1 MRILL
6 RDHVNKGFTEL
17 SSLLQDV
24 FDFDPFDNSASRT
37 MFTSFV
43 YPSRSLP
50 ISRSFSLCAS
60 LSFSRFRSKRTN
72 QRSLEALLHP
82 ATRSHACQY
91 RVDTL
96 VRSTLILFTR
106 LPSSLS
112 AAVVAGP
119 DSFRKME
126 PSSVLSNGL
135 PRCIARLQN
144 PFRFLFGE
152 IDREI
157 FLFNFMIFNFFIC
170 KVVHS
175 FRRMDSSIDVFWQV
189 KRLENPLKF
198 LCKRQV
204 NEFLHNIHNIH
215 KINQIAVTNIFLY
228 LKIAVIN
235 IFLYLKIDQ

>member
-6 RDHVNKGFTEL
+6 RDHVNKGFTEPP
-17 SSLLQDV
+17 SLLQDV

-43 YPSRSLP
+43 YPSRFLP
-50 ISRSFSLCAS
+50 VLRSFSLSLSLFAS

-119 DSFRKME
+119 DSFGKMD
-126 PSSVLSNGL
+126 PSSVLSNGI

-144 PFRFLFGE
+144 PFRFLFE
-152 IDREI
+152 KLIET
-157 FLFNFMIFNFFIC
+157 F
-170 KVVHS
+170 S
-175 FRRMDSSIDVFWQV
+175 
-189 KRLENPLKF
+189 
-198 LCKRQV
+198 
-204 NEFLHNIHNIH
+204 
-215 KINQIAVTNIFLY
+215 Y
-228 LKIAVIN
+228 LI
-235 IFLYLKIDQ
+235 L